1 MEMILAKIQVRYRL
15 NDDLFIDKGI
25 IPYNR
30 HKFVR
35 SLSELG
41 FSSRQIMLM
50 RSLLAS
56 GILAAVIALKNP
68 ALFKIHLR
76 DIWIFIGSGIL
87 SMAFFSVCYFSTIIE
102 CGASV
107 AVVLLYTSPVF
118 VLILSAIFFK
128 EKITF

>member
-35 SLSELG
+35 SLDELG
-41 FSSRQIMLM
+41 FSSKQIMLM

-56 GILAAVIALKNP
+56 GILAAVIA
-68 ALFKIHLR
+68 
-76 DIWIFIGSGIL
+76 
-87 SMAFFSVCYFSTIIE
+87 
-102 CGASV
+102 
-107 AVVLLYTSPVF
+107 
-118 VLILSAIFFK
+118 
-128 EKITF
+128 